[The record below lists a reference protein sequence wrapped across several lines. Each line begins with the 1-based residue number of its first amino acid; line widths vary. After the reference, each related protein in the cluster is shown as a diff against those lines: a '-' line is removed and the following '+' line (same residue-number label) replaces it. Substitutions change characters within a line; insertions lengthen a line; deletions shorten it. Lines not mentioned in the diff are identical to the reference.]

1 MVTPRS
7 GRWLL
12 LLVCLATPLRADV
25 KLPAI
30 LSDHMVL
37 QQDVPCPIWGWAD
50 AGEKVTVTL
59 GGQTKTATADANG
72 DWRVALDA
80 MKAGGPLELTVKG
93 KNAITVSDVLV
104 GEAWLCSGQSNM
116 AMSVGGA
123 DNAQQEIAEAD
134 YPQIRHFRVAR
145 ASAKAPA
152 ADCKGA
158 WVVCS
163 PKTVKGFTATGYFF
177 GRDLHQHLRVPVGLI
192 NASVGGT
199 PIENWTPASVLGNP
213 AFEKALDAWR
223 QAMAES
229 KGAQIM
235 PSGNLHN
242 GMIAPLVPYAL
253 RGAIWYQG
261 ERNCRMGTQWLYRK
275 LLPALIGGWRK
286 AWGRDDLPF
295 LYVQLPNW
303 RGHHRGVDD
312 DWAVMRE
319 SMAKVLAV
327 PGTGMAVAI
336 DVGDSGNIHPK
347 NKQAVGARLALAA
360 RAVAYGEVLIHSGP
374 LYDSITAR
382 GGNLCVRFK
391 HVGEGLVAKG
401 GKLTGFTIAGADR
414 TFVPADA
421 TIEGKTVVVTTPRA
435 IEPVAVRYGWAN
447 DPKCSLYNKAGLPAS
462 PFRTDTWPV
471 RGQPGYRP
479 DQQ

>member
-1 MVTPRS
+1 MTMRVL
-7 GRWLL
+7 RWVAV
-12 LLVCLATPLRADV
+12 LLVGLAVPVRADV
-25 KLPAI
+25 RLPAI

-37 QQDVPCPIWGWAD
+37 QRAVAVPIWGWAE
-50 AGEKVTVTL
+50 AGEKVTVKIP
-59 GGQTKTATADANG
+59 GQTKTATADAQG
-72 DWRVALDA
+72 RWMVKLDA
-80 MKAGGPLELTVKG
+80 LKAGGPHQMTVTAT
-93 KNAITVSDVLV
+93 NTLTVSDV
-104 GEAWLCSGQSNM
+104 
-116 AMSVGGA
+116 
-123 DNAQQEIAEAD
+123 
-134 YPQIRHFRVAR
+134 H
-145 ASAKAPA
+145 K
-152 ADCKGA
+152 
-158 WVVCS
+158 
-163 PKTVKGFTATGYFF
+163 
-177 GRDLHQHLRVPVGLI
+177 HLRVPVGLI

-199 PIENWTPASVLGNP
+199 PIENWTPASALEDP
-213 AFEKALDAWR
+213 AFKATLDEWR
-223 QAMAES
+223 RTVGASNPGS
-229 KGAQIM
+229 KILPFGT
-235 PSGNLHN
+235 LHN
-242 GMIAPLVPYAL
+242 GMIAPLVPYTL
-253 RGAIWYQG
+253 RGALWYQG

-312 DWAVMRE
+312 DWAIMRE

-360 RAVAYGEVLIHSGP
+360 RAVAYGETLIHSGP
-374 LYDSITAR
+374 LFESMAAK
-382 GGNLCVRFK
+382 GGNLCLRFK

-414 TFVPADA
+414 KFVPAQA
-421 TIEGKTVVVTTPRA
+421 VIEGETVIVTSPEVM
-435 IEPVAVRYGWAN
+435 EPLAVRYGWAN

-462 PFRTDTWPV
+462 PFRTDEWPV
-471 RGQPGYRP
+471 RGQPGYQP

>member
-1 MVTPRS
+1 MTMRVL
-7 GRWLL
+7 RWVAV
-12 LLVCLATPLRADV
+12 LLVGLAVPVRADV
-25 KLPAI
+25 RLPAI

-37 QQDVPCPIWGWAD
+37 QRAVAVPIWGWAE
-50 AGEKVTVTL
+50 AGEKVTVKIP
-59 GGQTKTATADANG
+59 GQTKTATADAQG
-72 DWRVALDA
+72 RWMVKLDA
-80 MKAGGPLELTVKG
+80 LKAGGPHQMTVTAT
-93 KNAITVSDVLV
+93 NTLTVSDV
-104 GEAWLCSGQSNM
+104 
-116 AMSVGGA
+116 
-123 DNAQQEIAEAD
+123 
-134 YPQIRHFRVAR
+134 H
-145 ASAKAPA
+145 K
-152 ADCKGA
+152 
-158 WVVCS
+158 
-163 PKTVKGFTATGYFF
+163 
-177 GRDLHQHLRVPVGLI
+177 HLRVPVGLI

-199 PIENWTPASVLGNP
+199 PIENWTPASALEDP
-213 AFEKALDAWR
+213 AFKATLDEWR
-223 QAMAES
+223 RTVGANNPGS
-229 KGAQIM
+229 KILPFGT
-235 PSGNLHN
+235 LHN

-253 RGAIWYQG
+253 RGALWYQG

-360 RAVAYGEVLIHSGP
+360 RAVAYGETLIHSGP
-374 LYDSITAR
+374 LFESMAAK
-382 GGNLCVRFK
+382 GGNLCLRFK

-414 TFVPADA
+414 KFVPAQA
-421 TIEGKTVVVTTPRA
+421 VIEGETVIVTSPEVM
-435 IEPVAVRYGWAN
+435 EPLAVRYGWAN

-462 PFRTDTWPV
+462 PFRTDEWPV
-471 RGQPGYRP
+471 RGQPGYQP

>member
-1 MVTPRS
+1 MTMRVL
-7 GRWLL
+7 RWVAV
-12 LLVCLATPLRADV
+12 LLVGLAVPVRADV
-25 KLPAI
+25 RLPAI

-37 QQDVPCPIWGWAD
+37 QRAVAVPIWGWAE
-50 AGEKVTVTL
+50 AGEKVTVKIP
-59 GGQTKTATADANG
+59 GQTKTATADAQG
-72 DWRVALDA
+72 RWMVKLDA
-80 MKAGGPLELTVKG
+80 LKAGGPHQMTVTAT
-93 KNAITVSDVLV
+93 NTLTVSDV
-104 GEAWLCSGQSNM
+104 
-116 AMSVGGA
+116 
-123 DNAQQEIAEAD
+123 
-134 YPQIRHFRVAR
+134 H
-145 ASAKAPA
+145 K
-152 ADCKGA
+152 
-158 WVVCS
+158 
-163 PKTVKGFTATGYFF
+163 
-177 GRDLHQHLRVPVGLI
+177 HLRVPVGLI

-199 PIENWTPASVLGNP
+199 PIENWTPASALEDPV
-213 AFEKALDAWR
+213 FKTALDEWR
-223 QAMAES
+223 RTVGASNPGS
-229 KGAQIM
+229 KILPFGT
-235 PSGNLHN
+235 LHN

-253 RGAIWYQG
+253 RGALWYQG

-312 DWAVMRE
+312 DWAIMRE

-360 RAVAYGEVLIHSGP
+360 RAVAYGETLIHSGP
-374 LYDSITAR
+374 LFESMAAK
-382 GGNLCVRFK
+382 GGNLCLRFK

-414 TFVPADA
+414 KFVPAQA
-421 TIEGKTVVVTTPRA
+421 VIEGETVIVTSPEVM
-435 IEPVAVRYGWAN
+435 EPLAVRYGWAN

-462 PFRTDTWPV
+462 PFRTDEWPV
-471 RGQPGYRP
+471 RGQPGYQP